1 MDGHA
6 DSVLGIVW
14 RIRLE
19 WFSGIFIC
27 SFPSAGSYDGLLA
40 LTQDVLAHF
49 SASSL
54 HFQVGSRNRT
64 SIFCILFIL
73 VIYFILEFLR
83 LPYVLLHS
91 LIVFVKVCN
100 SIDVFTSYRS

>member
-100 SIDVFTSYRS
+100 SIDVFTS